1 MTKNYNAVR
10 FFLFSHSYC
19 GEKIAS
25 YLIKKYKGKKLEGCI
40 QKLSL
45 VFGFKLK
52 QVNNFVLFDI
62 KTDSPYL
69 RLPKKLKMY
78 LEIENELAKLSEEKL
93 DKYST
98 ALEDYQRQ
106 MFYPAI
112 ERAIGNFLEEV
123 EDDKKFQELMESR
136 FKSTCYIY
144 YKVVCKYK
152 LPTLRTIPFV
162 LRLIT

>member
-1 MTKNYNAVR
+1 MHFK
-10 FFLFSHSYC
+10 
-19 GEKIAS
+19 G
-25 YLIKKYKGKKLEGCI
+25 YLSGKKLEGCI

-45 VFGFKLK
+45 VLRFKLK
-52 QVNNFVLFDI
+52 QVNDFVLFDI
-62 KTDSPYL
+62 KADSPYL
-69 RLPKKLKMY
+69 RLPKRLKIY

-93 DKYST
+93 DEYST

-112 ERAIGNFLEEV
+112 ERAIGNFLEGV
-123 EDDKKFQELMESR
+123 KDDKMFQELLESQ
-136 FKSTCYIY
+136 FKSACYIY

-152 LPTLRTIPFV
+152 LPTLRTVPFV